1 MLGEIFNAIHRADLG
16 GAAQKLDPQLPHKVR
31 LPAPAAPS
39 APAAGSSGAALAPAA
54 AEGRPQANG
63 VPAQEPAGPE
73 SLVQHLFGLEVQV
86 ELASSPHLL
95 ASRANRT
102 QHVQP
107 LHDCCWVRI
116 QISVYTSI

>member
-1 MLGEIFNAIHRADLG
+1 MPQVLGEIFNAIHRADLG

-39 APAAGSSGAALAPAA
+39 AAAAGSAAAAPAPAA
-54 AEGRPQANG
+54 ADSSRQAHQANG

-86 ELASSPHLL
+86 DRHPWPYVPAP
-95 ASRANRT
+95 
-102 QHVQP
+102 
-107 LHDCCWVRI
+107 
-116 QISVYTSI
+116 